1 MNKQLNNFK
10 KKFITLGLTVVLS
23 LSSLGLVFADGT
35 RVVTL
40 GANLT
45 QEQKDIMLKYFGVNK
60 NEVVILEVNNQEERK
75 YLQGVATEAQLG
87 TKTYSC
93 AYVEPTKSGSGINVK
108 TANITWATPA
118 MVATTLSTAGLTDAD
133 VVIAANFPVSGT
145 GALTGIMKAFEDATG
160 KPLDEDKKE
169 LASEELITT
178 GDLGDTIGQDKA
190 TGIVNDIKT
199 DIIKNNTKDTVQIAN
214 TINNVVN
221 NYNVTLSNEQKSKLE
236 SLMEKISK
244 QDYKYSEMKDALN
257 SVSDVVDKNLS
268 AAGESVNRGF
278 FNNILNSIKS
288 FFTNI
293 GDWFKGLFNNNSN
306 DKSSILDK
314 TNDSLLGENAKIDA
328 TDKSTINLPSKE
340 KVEGFFSKIW
350 HWFTG
355 LFNNNSNNIDNSNN
369 SNNNNN
375 NNNTDNSINN
385 NIDNNSNNNSQN
397 NESNTNTTNDA
408 VNQLENNS
416 TINENPTQDSTIN
429 QDSSTPQ
436 KSPENS
442 EGSVDNQTTTEDNTN
457 NTTQSQN

>member
-369 SNNNNN
+369 NNN